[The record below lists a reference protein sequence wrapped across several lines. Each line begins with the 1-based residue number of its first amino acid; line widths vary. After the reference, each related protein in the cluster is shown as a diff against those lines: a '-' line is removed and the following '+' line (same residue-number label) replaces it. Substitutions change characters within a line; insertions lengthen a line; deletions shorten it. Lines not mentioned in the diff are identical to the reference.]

1 LFPLDILA
9 DLVSIGTLMAFI
21 SVCICVMLVRRRAPR
36 ANRPFR
42 TPFVWLVAPAGIA
55 VCGLMILSLSNGTW
69 VRLVVWTAIGMG
81 IYFGYSIRHALP
93 SKWTVTN
100 ED

>member
-1 LFPLDILA
+1 
-9 DLVSIGTLMAFI
+9 M
-21 SVCICVMLVRRRAPR
+21 RRTAPR

-42 TPFVWLVAPAGIA
+42 TPMIWLIAPAGIG

-69 VRLVVWTAIGMG
+69 IRLVVWTAIGMV

-93 SKWTVTN
+93 SKWTVKN
-100 ED
+100 QD